1 MAAIDKAAIAWTIA
15 IVAFGAGIAGMGDNL
30 QSVTPEITTPAAP
43 AAMQPEPKLEPET
56 KQAEPFADI
65 AAKVQEKALKPGWER
80 ATSMQDPGIGHE
92 THQLAVL
99 LPPSD
104 KIYKGTLQ
112 YDASEPIQLVTLRGP
127 LAPNEFTAKPIWTPD
142 GETKFEL
149 TLVDQNSAKGT
160 WDFSGNALAVHTF
173 NENQFTVDYKLDY
186 TETAPA
192 KKMMEEQ
199 KKEAPAAKAG
209 PKTVVVTVPAGT
221 SVPGCEETNE
231 CYLPPSVSV
240 NVGDTVSWDNVDTA
254 AHTVTSGTPADG
266 PDGKF
271 DSSLLMGGKTF
282 EVTFDTAGSYDYFC
296 MVHPWMIGDVQVS

>member
-30 QSVTPEITTPAAP
+30 TSSSAP
-43 AAMQPEPKLEPET
+43 AQTSTPPSTIEEKPAMEEKTMMEDKGVT
-56 KQAEPFADI
+56 K
-65 AAKVQEKALKPGWER
+65 AAMPGWER
-80 ATSMQDPGIGHE
+80 AESMQDPGIGHE
-92 THQLAVL
+92 KHQLAVL
-99 LPPSD
+99 LPPSEN
-104 KIYKGTLQ
+104 IYTGTLQ
-112 YDASEPIQLVTLRGP
+112 YDASEPVQLVTLRGP

-173 NENQFTVDYKLDY
+173 NENQFMIDYKLDY

-192 KKMMEEQ
+192 TKMEEP
-199 KKEAPAAKAG
+199 KKDEPAAASAG
-209 PKTVVVTVPAGT
+209 PKTVVVTIPAGT

-231 CYLPPSVSV
+231 CYLPPSVSI
-240 NVGDTVSWDNVDTA
+240 NTGDTVSWDNTDTA

-266 PDGKF
+266 PDGIF
-271 DSSLLMGGKTF
+271 DSSLLMGGNTF
-282 EVTFDTAGSYDYFC
+282 EVTFDSAGSYDYFC
-296 MVHPWMIGDVQVS
+296 MVHPWMIGNVQVS

>member
-30 QSVTPEITTPAAP
+30 TSSSAP
-43 AAMQPEPKLEPET
+43 AQTSTPPPVMEEKPAM
-56 KQAEPFADI
+56 AEKSMMEDKGVMK
-65 AAKVQEKALKPGWER
+65 AAMPGWER
-80 ATSMQDPGIGHE
+80 AESMQDPGIGHE
-92 THQLAVL
+92 KHQLAVL
-99 LPPSD
+99 LPPSE
-104 KIYKGTLQ
+104 KTYKGTLQ

-149 TLVDQNSAKGT
+149 TLVDQKSAKGT

-173 NENQFTVDYKLDY
+173 NQNQFIIDYKVDY

-192 KKMMEEQ
+192 KKMMEEP
-199 KKEAPAAKAG
+199 KKAEPMKEPAAAKAG

-240 NVGDTVSWDNVDTA
+240 KKGDTVSWDNVDTA

-271 DSSLLMGGKTF
+271 DSSLLMGGATF
-282 EVTFDTAGSYDYFC
+282 EVTFDKAGNYKYFC
-296 MVHPWMIGDVQVS
+296 MVHPWMIGEVQVS

>member
-30 QSVTPEITTPAAP
+30 TSSSAP
-43 AAMQPEPKLEPET
+43 AQTSAPPPVMEEKPAMAEKSMMEDKGVT
-56 KQAEPFADI
+56 K
-65 AAKVQEKALKPGWER
+65 AAMPGWER
-80 ATSMQDPGIGHE
+80 AESMQDPGIGHE
-92 THQLAVL
+92 KHQLAVL
-99 LPPSD
+99 LPPSE

-149 TLVDQNSAKGT
+149 TLVDQKSEKGT

-173 NENQFTVDYKLDY
+173 NENQFIIDYKVDY

-192 KKMMEEQ
+192 KKMMEEP
-199 KKEAPAAKAG
+199 KKEEPAPAAKAG

-240 NVGDTVSWDNVDTA
+240 KVGDTVSWDNVDTA

-282 EVTFDTAGSYDYFC
+282 EVTFDKAGSYKYFC